1 MSAPTTVP
9 PKAHASSWPMFRAMV
24 GIGLIGGLLIVTAF
38 ELTFDKIER
47 NKAAALQ
54 RAIFHVLPGA
64 TTSRTYRLVSDAS
77 GGDGGRFEPLQGDAR
92 SSKGGERVV
101 YAGYDTRGAL
111 LGLAIEAQGMGYQDT
126 IRVLYG
132 YSPAVGAIVGLEVL
146 ESKETPG
153 LGDKILNDPEFAK
166 NFERLA
172 VVLDATGTALEHAI
186 AAVKHGEK
194 RDPWQVD
201 GITGATVSSK
211 AIANL
216 LDASVGVWAP
226 RLVLRQAD
234 FQVAPESEVKK

>member
-1 MSAPTTVP
+1 
-9 PKAHASSWPMFRAMV
+9 MFRAMV

-38 ELTFDKIER
+38 ELTFERIEK

-64 TTSRTYRLVSDAS
+64 TSSRPFRLAS
-77 GGDGGRFEPLQGDAR
+77 GGERFEPLQGDGR
-92 SSKGGERVV
+92 GERLL
-101 YAGYDTRGAL
+101 YAGFDAQGAL
-111 LGLAIEAQGMGYQDT
+111 VGLAIEAQGMGYQDT

-132 YSPAVGAIVGLEVL
+132 YAPARSAIVGIEVL

-153 LGDKILNDPEFAK
+153 LGDKIVHDAEFLK

-172 VVLDATGTALEHAI
+172 VVLDAAGKALEHAI

-216 LDASVGVWAP
+216 LDASVESWAP
-226 RLVLRQAD
+226 KIVPRLAD
-234 FQVAPESEVKK
+234 FQPGAASEEKR

>member
-1 MSAPTTVP
+1 MSAPTTAP
-9 PKAHASSWPMFRAMV
+9 PASHASSWPMFRAMV

-38 ELTFDKIER
+38 ELTFDRIER

-64 TTSRTYRLVSDAS
+64 TTSRPYLLGTSD
-77 GGDGGRFEPLQGDAR
+77 RFEPLQGDAQV
-92 SSKGGERVV
+92 SSHGEKPI
-101 YAGYDTRGAL
+101 YAGFDAQGAL
-111 LGLAIEAQGMGYQDT
+111 VGLAIEAQGMGYQDT

-132 YSPAVGAIVGLEVL
+132 YAPKSGAIVGLEVL

-153 LGDKILNDPEFAK
+153 LGDKIISDPEFRR

-172 VVLDATGTALEHAI
+172 VVLDAAGKALEHAI

-216 LDASVGVWAP
+216 IDASIEAWAP
-226 RLVLRQAD
+226 KIVPRQSD
-234 FQVAPESEVKK
+234 FQAGTQTEVKR